1 MPIELPNHPLPPET
15 LCSLASPS
23 SLASDQL
30 SSLGV
35 RLREFPDPLADWEEL
50 EPGMERRRIGFMDL
64 VGGSCSDQR
73 VGTSSNSNWVA
84 G

>member
-50 EPGMERRRIGFMDL
+50 EPGMERRRRMGYIDL
-64 VGGSCSDQR
+64 VHGSCLEQR
-73 VGTSSNSNWVA
+73 VSASSN
-84 G
+84 

>member
-1 MPIELPNHPLPPET
+1 MPPHQDPLPPET

-50 EPGMERRRIGFMDL
+50 EPGMERRRMCFMDL
-64 VGGSCSDQR
+64 MAGSCSEQR
-73 VGTSSNSNWVA
+73 VGDNSSS

>member
-1 MPIELPNHPLPPET
+1 MPIVAQDPLPPET

-50 EPGMERRRIGFMDL
+50 EPGMERRRMGFIDL
-64 VGGSCSDQR
+64 VTGSGSEQR
-73 VGTSSNSNWVA
+73 VGTSSSNWVA